1 MQHLGLSILFLTAPL
16 AVPSP
21 AQTIVTEGDD
31 LAAVVAAA
39 LDGEVIRIDSN
50 ATFNGPLS
58 WAGKSLTIEA
68 GAGFSPTILGETDEP
83 EPAFELRQTGDDATG
98 MIARGL
104 ILETGALPGA
114 LVPPPAIS
122 LTSEAG
128 STGDLTCA
136 FEDCKAFAGT
146 LCFFEGSATIDLAW
160 SGGLLGNDSA
170 EGFNSITSRGPNQVS
185 VELEQGCKLSTLF
198 VSSED
203 GTLDLIAEDCAFSGS
218 FNLSAGNPLSFFAPF
233 GSLNAEVR
241 RCRVGQSTLAAG
253 FDGST
258 TTALF
263 ESTLFAPT
271 APSAADTGFRAEA
284 GSSVRLVNCTIAG
297 WGTGLRAASDLQG
310 ENLAIFGNQ
319 TDVLVLGATIDLE
332 TSLVA
337 DGSYMAPGVVN
348 QVPLWDTDYS
358 LRPGSPGI
366 DAGSNTAMDLG
377 SLDLDGQP
385 RIQDGDEDG
394 MAQVNFGAIES
405 VDGCGLASIEPLP
418 GSGINA
424 NGLLPSG
431 PPVLGQSF
439 QAQIQQD
446 VDTVFTLLAI
456 DSPSTAPFSIPGVEG
471 EILLGLTPNLLLD
484 YGVSLGLH
492 QLPVPN
498 EPLLCGAQT
507 ACQGLRVNLNIFEPV
522 PEVVALNAFLVTLGS

>member
-1 MQHLGLSILFLTAPL
+1 MQRLGLSILFLTMPL
-16 AVPSP
+16 AVSSA
-21 AQTIVTEGDD
+21 AQTVVTAGDD

-39 LDGEVIRIDSN
+39 PDGDVIRIDSN

-58 WAGKSLTIEA
+58 WEGKSLTIEA

-83 EPAFELRQTGDDATG
+83 EPAFELRQTGDDTTG
-98 MIARGL
+98 VIARGL
-104 ILETGALPGA
+104 TLETGALPGA

-128 STGDLTCA
+128 STGDLSCV
-136 FEDCKAFAGT
+136 FEDCQAFAGT

-160 SGGLLGNDSA
+160 RGGLLGNDSA

-185 VELEQGCKLSTLF
+185 VVLEQGCKLSTLF

-203 GTLDLIAEDCAFSGS
+203 GALGLRAEDCAFSGS
-218 FNLSAGNPLSFFAPF
+218 FTLSAGNPLSIFAPF
-233 GSLNAEVR
+233 GSLDAEVR
-241 RCRVGQSTLAAG
+241 RCRVGQSMLTAG

-271 APSAADTGFRAEA
+271 TPSGEDSGVRVEAD
-284 GSSVRLVNCTIAG
+284 SSARLVNCTIAG
-297 WGTGLRAASDLQG
+297 WDTGLRVQG
-310 ENLAIFGNQ
+310 AFQGDNLAIFGNQ
-319 TDVLVLGATIDLE
+319 TDVLVLGATIDLG

-366 DAGSNTAMDLG
+366 DAGSNTATDLG

-385 RIQDGDEDG
+385 RIQDGNEDG
-394 MAQVNFGAIES
+394 TARVNFGAIET
-405 VDGCGLASIEPLP
+405 VDGCGLASIAPLP

-446 VDTVFTLLAI
+446 IDTVFTLLAI
-456 DSPSTAPFSIPGVEG
+456 DAPSPAPFPIPGIEG

-498 EPLLCGAQT
+498 DPLLCGAQT
-507 ACQGLRVNLNIFEPV
+507 ACQGLRVNLNLFEPV
-522 PEVVALNAFLVTLGS
+522 PEVVALNAYLVTLGS